1 MRTSET
7 EGSVT
12 FTASK
17 AGTYYYQLDGEP
29 ASAADIMKDEAKAE
43 LVRGANTISLKDL
56 DANAHTVY
64 IAAKDA
70 FGPHD
75 RASDRSDPPRC
86 SPRRPPPSG
95 TARRPR
101 GPAWRV

>member
-1 MRTSET
+1 MKELVFDDGKAPALTISSAVRTSET

-43 LVRGANTISLKDL
+43 LVRGVNTISLRISTPTPTPSTL
-56 DANAHTVY
+56 
-64 IAAKDA
+64 
-70 FGPHD
+70 
-75 RASDRSDPPRC
+75 
-86 SPRRPPPSG
+86 PRRTPS
-95 TARRPR
+95 AIRPSF
-101 GPAWRV
+101 